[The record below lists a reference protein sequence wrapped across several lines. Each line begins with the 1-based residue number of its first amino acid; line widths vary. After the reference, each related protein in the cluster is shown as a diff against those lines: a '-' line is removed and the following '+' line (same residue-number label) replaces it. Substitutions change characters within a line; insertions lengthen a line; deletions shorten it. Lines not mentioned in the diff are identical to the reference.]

1 MLTAPLQQA
10 AVPPF
15 PALPA
20 YGERAGV
27 RRRARV
33 GADASARQEPKLA
46 WMPACAGMTMV
57 GVADVA
63 PISTSSPRR
72 RGSTQVWGLVGA
84 LILALAALFLLALP
98 AVAQPKFPAL
108 TGRIVDEARL
118 LKSEDLSAIAAD
130 LKALQAKSSDQ
141 LVIYTTRSLQGYAI
155 EDFGYQLGRTWGIGQ
170 RGVNNGVLLIVAPNE
185 RKVRIE
191 VGRGLEP
198 YLTDAMT
205 KLIIENAILPAFR
218 RGDFSGGIRAGVHDI
233 IGVMTGDAD
242 AVKQRLAAGT
252 KRSASPGDNF
262 ALYLLVFFIF
272 AAVFMVWMQQRQ
284 MAHPLKPGQRRRNA
298 GSSWAA
304 GPSWGSS
311 SGSWSGGS
319 SSSDSG
325 GSFSGGGGDFGGGGS
340 SGSW

>member
-1 MLTAPLQQA
+1 VRGSRVRHVGYEGGSQVSGVARALLLLA
-10 AVPPF
+10 ALILF
-15 PALPA
+15 ALPA
-20 YGERAGV
+20 A
-27 RRRARV
+27 
-33 GADASARQEPKLA
+33 
-46 WMPACAGMTMV
+46 
-57 GVADVA
+57 
-63 PISTSSPRR
+63 
-72 RGSTQVWGLVGA
+72 
-84 LILALAALFLLALP
+84 
-98 AVAQPKFPAL
+98 AQPKFPAL
-108 TGRIVDEARL
+108 TGRIVDEAGL
-118 LKSEDLSAIAAD
+118 LKSADLAAIATD
-130 LKALQAKSSDQ
+130 LKTLEGKSSDQ
-141 LVIYTTRSLQGYAI
+141 LVIYTTRSLQGYPI
-155 EDFGYQLGRTWGIGQ
+155 EDFGYQLGRTWGVGQ

-218 RGDFSGGIRAGVHDI
+218 RGDFAGGIRAGVHDI

-242 AVKQRLAAGT
+242 AVKQRLAAGA
-252 KRSASPGDNF
+252 KRSNSASDNF
-262 ALYLLVFFIF
+262 AFYLLVFFIF

-284 MAHPLKPGQRRRNA
+284 MAHPLKAGQRRRT
-298 GSSWAA
+298 SSGWSA

-325 GSFSGGGGDFGGGGS
+325 GGFSGGGGDFGGGGS